1 MKFRI
6 RFADQIVGL
15 FIIVAL
21 ASLTFVIIMLG
32 RSQRWF
38 FRDAQ
43 FRTEFV
49 SANGLNRNMPVL
61 YKGFTIGNV
70 ISFGLSDNDQVEA
83 VFSIFEEYR
92 DRVKIGSMVEV
103 IASPIGLGNQFHF
116 YPGKGDTL
124 LEDGAFIPR
133 VGSSMARE
141 FISHGW
147 ADVPS
152 NDDSIS
158 LLISRVNSILVELD
172 EALGVGSDTTEIG
185 QIVRSVNRTLAGV
198 ETLPDSI
205 NMAFEG
211 ILIDIDD
218 ILAMVDGLLAAVH
231 PVISDINAISSMAAD
246 PDGTIAAILDAEGDV
261 YTGLA
266 RSLYS
271 LGGVIEELENI
282 VAFIPRQLPQLA
294 GLIIDIRAALITAE
308 DVLIALTNNPLLK
321 NGIPDRVD
329 VQSSGTSPRDIHF

>member
-6 RFADQIVGL
+6 RFADQIVGF

-38 FRDAQ
+38 TRDAR

-70 ISFGLSDNDQVEA
+70 ISFGLSENDQVEA

-92 DRVKIGSMVEV
+92 DRVKTGSVVELIV
-103 IASPIGLGNQFHF
+103 SPIGLGNQFHF
-116 YPGKGDTL
+116 YPGKGNDL
-124 LEDGAFIPR
+124 LGDGDFVPR
-133 VGSSMARE
+133 VDSPLARS
-141 FISHGW
+141 FVVQGLV
-147 ADVPS
+147 DVPS
-152 NDDSIS
+152 NDDSIALLLSRANS
-158 LLISRVNSILVELD
+158 LIADLRD
-172 EALGVGSDTTEIG
+172 ALGVGSDVTEIG

-211 ILIDIDD
+211 ILVDIDD
-218 ILAMVDGLLAAVH
+218 LLAMVDGLLTAVH
-231 PVISDINAISSMAAD
+231 PVISDINAITSMAAD
-246 PDGTIAAILDAEGDV
+246 PDGTIAAILDSEGDV

-294 GLIIDIRAALITAE
+294 GLITDVRTAIITAE
-308 DVLIALTNNPLLK
+308 DVLIALTNNPLLR
-321 NGIPDRVD
+321 NGIPERVD
-329 VQSSGTSPRDIHF
+329 VQSSGTSPRDIQF